1 MSEKKTKKKRKAV
14 YNPEANKRW
23 REKNKERNDY
33 LRYKSAARV
42 FIRDLIEDEDL
53 EEFIDLLNERI
64 EQKQK
69 EQDIEEKN
77 D

>member
-33 LRYKSAARV
+33 IRYKSAARV

-53 EEFIDLLNERI
+53 EEFNNLMSERI
-64 EQKQK
+64 RKLER
-69 EQDIEEKN
+69 
-77 D
+77 

>member
-1 MSEKKTKKKRKAV
+1 MSEKKTKKKRKTV

-33 LRYKSAARV
+33 IRYKSAARV

-53 EEFIDLLNERI
+53 EEFNNLMSERNKKVGEIAEELNLI
-64 EQKQK
+64 
-69 EQDIEEKN
+69 
-77 D
+77 

>member
-33 LRYKSAARV
+33 IRYKSAARV

-53 EEFIDLLNERI
+53 EEFNNLMRERNKKVGEIAEELNLI
-64 EQKQK
+64 
-69 EQDIEEKN
+69 
-77 D
+77 

>member
-53 EEFIDLLNERI
+53 EEFNNLMRERNKKVGEIAEELNLI
-64 EQKQK
+64 
-69 EQDIEEKN
+69 
-77 D
+77 

>member
-33 LRYKSAARV
+33 IRYKSAARV

-53 EEFIDLLNERI
+53 EEFNNLMSDRNKKVGEIAEELNLI
-64 EQKQK
+64 
-69 EQDIEEKN
+69 
-77 D
+77 

>member
-1 MSEKKTKKKRKAV
+1 MSEKKTNKKRKAV

-33 LRYKSAARV
+33 IRYKSAARV

-53 EEFIDLLNERI
+53 EEFNNLMSERNKKVGEIAEELNLI
-64 EQKQK
+64 
-69 EQDIEEKN
+69 
-77 D
+77 

>member
-33 LRYKSAARV
+33 IRYKSAARV

-53 EEFIDLLNERI
+53 EEFNNLMSERNKKVGEIAEELNLI
-64 EQKQK
+64 
-69 EQDIEEKN
+69 
-77 D
+77 